1 MIRTIVVSLLCF
13 PTVVLGQVALDGTG
27 GALRVLDKVTAE
39 VHDLDLTIGESV
51 RVGHLTVTL
60 EECRVPRLNPTGDA
74 YAQVMI
80 NYQDITDPI
89 FRGWLIAS
97 APALH
102 AMDHPRYD
110 VWALRCSTS

>member
-1 MIRTIVVSLLCF
+1 MIRALILAILL
-13 PTVVLGQVALDGTG
+13 PTTAVAQVALDGNSG
-27 GALRVLDKVTAE
+27 ELRVLDKVTAE
-39 VHDLDLTIGESV
+39 VHDLTLTIGESAEI
-51 RVGHLTVTL
+51 GNLTVLL
-60 EECRVPRLNPTGDA
+60 EGCRVPRMNPTGDA
-74 YAQVMI
+74 YAQVTI
-80 NYQDITDPI
+80 NYRDIDDPI

>member
-1 MIRTIVVSLLCF
+1 MIRAAILAILL
-13 PTVVLGQVALDGTG
+13 PSTALAQVALDGVSG
-27 GALRVLDKVTAE
+27 ELRVLDKVTAE
-39 VHDLDLTIGESV
+39 VHDLSLTIGQSMTI
-51 RVGHLTVTL
+51 GHLTVLL
-60 EECRVPRLNPTGDA
+60 EGCRVPRVNPNGDA

-80 NYQDITDPI
+80 NYQDIEDPI

>member
-1 MIRTIVVSLLCF
+1 MIRFIIASLLLL
-13 PTVVLGQVALDGTG
+13 PTAAVSQVALDGTG

-51 RVGHLTVTL
+51 KVGHLTVTL

-110 VWALRCSTS
+110 VWALRCKTS